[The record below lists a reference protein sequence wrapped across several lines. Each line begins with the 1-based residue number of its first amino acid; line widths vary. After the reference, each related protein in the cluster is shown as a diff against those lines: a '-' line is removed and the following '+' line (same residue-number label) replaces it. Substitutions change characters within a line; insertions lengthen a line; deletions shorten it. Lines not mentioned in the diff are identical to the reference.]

1 MPTPPVDATSS
12 EIAKSRDEDKSY
24 FRSPRT
30 VYINSYWYFLSRER
44 APEGPFSTRE
54 DADAA
59 VQRYIQ
65 LVTSPL
71 FKSEQVSRINSL
83 TV

>member
-1 MPTPPVDATSS
+1 MPAEEVSHAPTGDRRHS
-12 EIAKSRDEDKSY
+12 EKSY

-30 VYINSYWYFLSRER
+30 VYINSHWYFLSRER
-44 APEGPFSTRE
+44 GPEGPFRTRE

-71 FKSEQVSRINSL
+71 FEDEQMSRINSL
-83 TV
+83 RV

>member
-1 MPTPPVDATSS
+1 MPKPEDDATNS
-12 EIAKSRDEDKSY
+12 EYTENRDTEKSY

-30 VYINSYWYFLSRER
+30 VYINNYWYFLSRER
-44 APEGPFSTRE
+44 GPEGPFKTRE

-71 FKSEQVSRINSL
+71 FKADQVSRINSL

>member
-1 MPTPPVDATSS
+1 MSTPADETTAQ
-12 EIAKSRDEDKSY
+12 EISDNRETEKSY

-44 APEGPFSTRE
+44 GPEGPFKTRE

-71 FKSEQVSRINSL
+71 FKGEQMSRINSL
-83 TV
+83 TF

>member
-1 MPTPPVDATSS
+1 MTTPTLEASKSTDS
-12 EIAKSRDEDKSY
+12 EHRDTEKSY

-44 APEGPFSTRE
+44 GPEGPFNTRE

-71 FKSEQVSRINSL
+71 FKDGQMSRINAL

>member
-1 MPTPPVDATSS
+1 MPTHTAGNNTVSDG
-12 EIAKSRDEDKSY
+12 RDEKSY

-44 APEGPFSTRE
+44 GPEGPFRTRE

-71 FKSEQVSRINSL
+71 FEGEQVSRINSL
-83 TV
+83 SV

>member
-1 MPTPPVDATSS
+1 MPTPSVDAINS
-12 EIAKSRDEDKSY
+12 EANISRNTDKSY

-30 VYINSYWYFLSRER
+30 VYINNYWYFLSRER
-44 APEGPFSTRE
+44 APEGPFNTRE
-54 DADAA
+54 DANAA

-71 FKSEQVSRINSL
+71 FESDQVSRINSL
-83 TV
+83 IV